1 MHVLQYKKVLHVPEG
16 VCSLP
21 LQAPVGSPSGRTL
34 HTDLTNF
41 IGLTEGGQMAR
52 PHDCNTSWGERK
64 EDMYM

>member
-1 MHVLQYKKVLHVPEG
+1 MYMHVPEG

-41 IGLTEGGQMAR
+41 ISLAECGQVAS
-52 PHDCNTSWGERK
+52 PHDRNTSWGE
-64 EDMYM
+64 EVHAVLELIAA